1 MEENMKKTILAIV
14 SAVILLGGGVTAAVV
29 LSNQPT
35 ATVSSGQEYNLMTE
49 LKTGKYML
57 KGGSENEYI
66 EVIDDH
72 TLRFSGMDYTS
83 LILEIND
90 NFSEYSEE
98 DRKALIIEYDEYAKA
113 FDGEIEYS
121 LHKDM
126 PWIMFSVPDNKE
138 HPLNLMCLSYE
149 DDFNVLNFTKNP
161 RVMDYVYA
169 G

>member
-1 MEENMKKTILAIV
+1 MKKAILAIV
-14 SAVILLGGGVTAAVV
+14 SAAILLGGGVTAAVV

-72 TLRFSGMDYTS
+72 TLRFSGMDYTA
-83 LILEIND
+83 LVLELND
-90 NFSEYSEE
+90 NFEGFSEEVRKSLIAENDEYS
-98 DRKALIIEYDEYAKA
+98 RIFNSGVEYKLNEYIPVIS
-113 FDGEIEYS
+113 FI
-121 LHKDM
+121 
-126 PWIMFSVPDNKE
+126 VPDDKE
-138 HPLNLMCLSYE
+138 HPINLMCLSYG
-149 DDFNVLNFTKNP
+149 DDFNVLSFADNP
-161 RVMDYVYA
+161 RHIDYVYA

>member
-1 MEENMKKTILAIV
+1 MKKAILAIV
-14 SAVILLGGGVTAAVV
+14 SAVILLGGGITAAVV

-72 TLRFSGMDYTS
+72 TLRFSGLDYTA
-83 LILEIND
+83 LVLELND
-90 NFSEYSEE
+90 NFEAFSEE
-98 DRKALIIEYDEYAKA
+98 SRKRLIAEHDEFSRIFNSGVEYKLNEYIPSVTL
-113 FDGEIEYS
+113 F
-121 LHKDM
+121 
-126 PWIMFSVPDNKE
+126 VPDNKE
-138 HPLNLMCLSYE
+138 HPINYMSLGYG
-149 DDFNVLNFTKNP
+149 DDFNVLNFGNYP
-161 RVMDYVYA
+161 RAMDYVYA